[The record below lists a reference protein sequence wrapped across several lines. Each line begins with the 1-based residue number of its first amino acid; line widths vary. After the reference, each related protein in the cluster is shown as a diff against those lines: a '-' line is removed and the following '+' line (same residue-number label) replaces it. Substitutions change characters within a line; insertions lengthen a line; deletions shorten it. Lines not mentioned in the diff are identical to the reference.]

1 MHPDEEEGHQCSHT
15 GGTSAGPL
23 HHPRLPHVHGLVQW
37 RVTLHAVLGRH
48 ASHNGCA
55 GPPPAGWTGVFE
67 APPVCSR
74 RGPRW
79 LGEAPHA
86 HHCGLAV
93 DPSHPDGVVGKYHR
107 GGVGGE
113 LRPRGWVGLRE
124 SVGGGVQAWV
134 ELGVWMG
141 LWMNVCGRGFGC
153 VGAAAVVSVRLQG
166 CWQGCRGV

>member
-1 MHPDEEEGHQCSHT
+1 MHPDEEEGRQCSHT

-113 LRPRGWVGLRE
+113 SRPRGWVGLRE
-124 SVGGGVQAWV
+124 SVGGGVCRHGWNWV
-134 ELGVWMG
+134 SGW
-141 LWMNVCGRGFGC
+141 VCG
-153 VGAAAVVSVRLQG
+153 
-166 CWQGCRGV
+166 

>member
-1 MHPDEEEGHQCSHT
+1 MSSVILQKDASSTRQHHSYNNKLKVPLNNIIATGYSFYYYYKCSCYIAVHPNEEEGHQCSHT

-113 LRPRGWVGLRE
+113 SIRPRG
-124 SVGGGVQAWV
+124 
-134 ELGVWMG
+134 
-141 LWMNVCGRGFGC
+141 
-153 VGAAAVVSVRLQG
+153 
-166 CWQGCRGV
+166 